1 MFAFARIYVVCAV
14 WCLLYCHYPFFSNSR
29 FVCVRQVYLC
39 LCLRSRL
46 LSFAV
51 RFCLP
56 AILPL
61 LLFTFVPSSLWAQVS
76 WVELICSWATAQQ
89 AATMCFN
96 SFSPIFSLSR
106 FLSGK
111 GGKWCRCCGFV
122 IPCSAVTVRIWSNGS
137 RMWNKMN
144 SCTTQPHTHI
154 KVRARVKKRSRA
166 LHKRAYTYKIYKCD
180 SLSNHLLHSLLSFT
194 LSFRCSSSRCAF
206 FQSGHHRHWNDTS
219 EVFPVIFSV
228 FIVLCIRVAS
238 KSTCSKLCRSTNKH
252 TLKWHLHP

>member
-1 MFAFARIYVVCAV
+1 MSSTSVKTKNKAERSGKNDKRQQSGSLPDAVAFAERERESDVFGMFAFARIYVVCAV

-76 WVELICSWATAQQ
+76 WVELSWFVRERQHNRQQ
-89 AATMCFN
+89 QCVSIHSHQF
-96 SFSPIFSLSR
+96 FSLSR
-106 FLSGK
+106 SLSGK
-111 GGKWCRCCGFV
+111 DGKWCRCCGFV

-144 SCTTQPHTHI
+144 SCSAQPHTH
-154 KVRARVKKRSRA
+154 
-166 LHKRAYTYKIYKCD
+166 T
-180 SLSNHLLHSLLSFT
+180 
-194 LSFRCSSSRCAF
+194 
-206 FQSGHHRHWNDTS
+206 
-219 EVFPVIFSV
+219 
-228 FIVLCIRVAS
+228 
-238 KSTCSKLCRSTNKH
+238 
-252 TLKWHLHP
+252 